1 MFFPRIV
8 RKKALFLP
16 SRIASSKA
24 DVSLARWWS
33 SLTYMARVCLRIGP
47 TEREI
52 RLSEEDEARN
62 MITFELVASA
72 RPEGSTVDF
81 PVV

>member
-1 MFFPRIV
+1 M
-8 RKKALFLP
+8 
-16 SRIASSKA
+16 
-24 DVSLARWWS
+24 
-33 SLTYMARVCLRIGP
+33 TYMARVCLRIGP
-47 TEREI
+47 TERET
-52 RLSEEDEARN
+52 RLREEDEARN